1 MTLEIV
7 PVEPELW
14 PAVQRLLGSG
24 RKSRSCWCQWFR
36 LRPAEYDAAS
46 VEERMGRL
54 LDRVA
59 SGPPPGLLALESG
72 EPVGWLSFGPIQ
84 EFEPRLSRWSV
95 AKSASEALPARAWVV
110 NCLFVPEGRRHEG
123 VGSALIGAA
132 VRRARDAGAASVV
145 AFPFPA
151 GRSPSEGASGVGHA
165 AQFLANAFELEP
177 GPLEGR
183 PWAVLRL
190 EA

>member
-14 PAVQRLLGSG
+14 PVVERLLGAG
-24 RKSRSCWCQWFR
+24 RKAGACWCQWFR
-36 LRPAEYDAAS
+36 VRPAEYDAAS
-46 VEERMGRL
+46 VEERKARL

-59 SGPPPGLLALESG
+59 SGPPPGLLALDDG
-72 EPVGWLSFGPIQ
+72 EPVGWLSLGPIT

-95 AKSASEALPARAWVV
+95 AKGASDVLPSGAWVV
-110 NCLFVPEGRRHEG
+110 NCLFVSEGRRHEG

-132 VRRARDAGAASVV
+132 VRRAREAGAAALV

-151 GRSPSEGASGVGHA
+151 GRSHSEGASWVGSA
-165 AQFLANAFELEP
+165 AQFLANAFELEA
-177 GPLEGR
+177 GPLESR

-190 EA
+190 DA